1 MSDARSPAGGTGP
14 LYPQTPAAMAAAER
28 SVEIPGSDDDDVTD
42 RDASGVSETDNPT
55 GERQAAEN
63 RDNEPPA

>member
-1 MSDARSPAGGTGP
+1 MSDARSSAGGAGP

-28 SVEIPGSDDDDVTD
+28 SVEIPGSDDD
-42 RDASGVSETDNPT
+42 SGVSETDNPT